1 MHQQRALVLLKNHRF
16 LKQPSRCC
24 GIAVVAITAFG
35 ACESTRPN
43 LSEFYKQCCR
53 YVWHRQKTDNSN
65 SSADDESVS
74 HRFLDS
80 LLNLA
85 PSWHY
90 TFHYPSPTFF
100 QFSPAQWPSTI
111 PLNRNFTGIIST
123 TFSPYY
129 LYLDLVN
136 LLNYYHNH
144 YYPLR
149 PNQMMHDL
157 TSSSFGISS
166 QNRNQLILASSP
178 NTDTITS
185 KTISSGIYV
194 TKALQSALLSIP
206 RHVTKF
212 MQTVRDIVLVAIRA
226 TEIGVILSPFLFI
239 LGPASTLMASSTLSS
254 SQPQHSL
261 WLSQKI
267 ESAMWSYLLYTIPM
281 LGPAFVK
288 LTQWAATRRD
298 LFSSKICDQLSTIQ
312 TSNPVVHSWAH
323 TDHVLREALGNN
335 YSQYLRIQHPTKESI
350 LGSGCVAQVYRGELL
365 IPSDDYG
372 ENDDTTC
379 PNYGGSN
386 VRAIPVAIKVLHPHI
401 SEKIDRDLTFMKRIA
416 HLLDSLL
423 PTTVLC
429 AVNIPRVVEHFE
441 DIIRRQVDLRIEAH
455 NLRKFHTNFP
465 NTSTATTNTG
475 GYSPL
480 IEFPKPLIESKNV
493 LVEELIAA
501 TDDIVEEKSLGND
514 TFSTS
519 LLFFLNGGE
528 NRPQQQ
534 QIIKKTTTV
543 RPITSFIED
552 NSKEG
557 LLIRKQLARPL
568 LQTFLK
574 VRSIGRNRRSVLH
587 WHPFPSV
594 RILLYSLP

>member
-1 MHQQRALVLLKNHRF
+1 MHQQRALVFLKNHRF
-16 LKQPSRCC
+16 WEQPSRCC
-24 GIAVVAITAFG
+24 GIAFVAITTIG

-53 YVWHRQKTDNSN
+53 YVLHRQETDSSE

-74 HRFLDS
+74 HHFHDS
-80 LLNLA
+80 TLSLA
-85 PSWHY
+85 PSWPH

-100 QFSPAQWPSTI
+100 QYSSAQWPSI
-111 PLNRNFTGIIST
+111 PLNRHFTGTIAT

-129 LYLDLVN
+129 FYLDLVN
-136 LLNYYHNH
+136 LLNYYYNH
-144 YYPLR
+144 YPLQ
-149 PNQMMHDL
+149 PNQKMQDL
-157 TSSSFGISS
+157 TRSSFGSS
-166 QNRNQLILASSP
+166 NQNRNQLILASSP
-178 NTDTITS
+178 NHDTITS

-194 TKALQSALLSIP
+194 TKALHSALLSIP

-226 TEIGVILSPFLFI
+226 TEIGVILSPFLFL

-254 SQPQHSL
+254 SSPPQHSL

-267 ESAMWSYLLYTIPM
+267 ESVMWSYLLYTIPM

-365 IPSDDYG
+365 IPSDDHG
-372 ENDDTTC
+372 GNNDMKC
-379 PNYGGSN
+379 PNYRGGN
-386 VRAIPVAIKVLHPHI
+386 VRVIPVAIKVLHPHI

-465 NTSTATTNTG
+465 NTSTATTNNG
-475 GYSPL
+475 RHPPS
-480 IEFPKPLIESKNV
+480 IDFPKPLMESKNV
-493 LVEELIAA
+493 LIEELIAA
-501 TDDIVEEKSLGND
+501 TDDIVEEKSLVND
-514 TFSTS
+514 TVSTS
-519 LLFFLNGGE
+519 LSFLLGGGE
-528 NRPQQQ
+528 IMPQQQ
-534 QIIKKTTTV
+534 QISKKTTTV
-543 RPITSFIED
+543 RPISSFIED

-574 VRSIGRNRRSVLH
+574 VRCIRRGSRSVPYRH
-587 WHPFPSV
+587 SFPSV
-594 RILLYSLP
+594 